1 MTAGAASLGR
11 RGRSP
16 LDAVSSVVRDNTWTL
31 GLLAL
36 LVVLFFFTRFVNPN
50 YDLRSLASTATSV
63 LVLALAAVA
72 QAVVVISGGIDLSVS
87 AQMALTSCVAAT
99 LMKANPGEPAS
110 YLIVF
115 GVLLLGLLLGAIN
128 GGLVVLTRVP
138 DIIVTLATSFVWAGF
153 ALLVRPAPGG
163 SAAQWLKDLVV
174 GPVAKGV
181 VVLDAVPKAAV
192 LLVVLVAVIWIP
204 LSRSRLGLSLYAIG
218 SNRLAAFRSGV
229 PVNRTKVLSYMIT
242 GFIAAFAGLAL
253 TASTGIGTP
262 VAEPTYTLISIGA
275 VVLGGVSLA
284 GGVGGVFG
292 PMVAV
297 VVLQLVRDDMTFM
310 RVDPNFGLVAQGLI
324 FIGVLIVGSFIHT
337 RRSRA

>member
-1 MTAGAASLGR
+1 AGRGSEGPGGRRDAPDRRPRRRRGAAPVGLQPAEVHYRPVGGERGPDDSLLRPDPGYRHPDQEPDLRAPARPGGGGGGHPAVHVRAQGDPARLRSGDRHLRRPGRGRDACGRSRRGGAPACGAQPQAGRRAARGGGCGGVRRRDCGGRRDRGHGRRHTGGPGEQAMSAGAASLGR

-115 GVLLLGLLLGAIN
+115 AVLLLGLLLGAIN
-128 GGLVVLTRVP
+128 GSLVVLTRVP

-153 ALLVRPAPGG
+153 AL
-163 SAAQWLKDLVV
+163 
-174 GPVAKGV
+174 
-181 VVLDAVPKAAV
+181 
-192 LLVVLVAVIWIP
+192 
-204 LSRSRLGLSLYAIG
+204 
-218 SNRLAAFRSGV
+218 
-229 PVNRTKVLSYMIT
+229 
-242 GFIAAFAGLAL
+242 
-253 TASTGIGTP
+253 
-262 VAEPTYTLISIGA
+262 
-275 VVLGGVSLA
+275 
-284 GGVGGVFG
+284 
-292 PMVAV
+292 
-297 VVLQLVRDDMTFM
+297 
-310 RVDPNFGLVAQGLI
+310 
-324 FIGVLIVGSFIHT
+324 
-337 RRSRA
+337 